1 MTTSPRSRVRLARRR
16 GFSMLEVVA
25 ASSLTVMAV
34 ASITP
39 LFVRQA
45 RLLSESRRER
55 IALEELA
62 NQAERIAATPAA
74 DLDRHLAALALS
86 PIASR
91 TLPEARLDAVRGS
104 SLLGP
109 TITLRL
115 GWNAPGRLDHPLTL
129 VTWPVVAGQGRGAV
143 R

>member
-1 MTTSPRSRVRLARRR
+1 MRSSPVSRPGRR
-16 GFSMLEVVA
+16 GFSLLEVVA

-39 LFVRQA
+39 IFVRQA

-55 IALEELA
+55 IAIEELA
-62 NQAERIAATPAA
+62 NQAERIAAMPASE
-74 DLDRHLAALALS
+74 LDRHLAALAVS
-86 PIASR
+86 PLASR
-91 TLPEARLDAVRGS
+91 HLPDARLDAIRGDS
-104 SLLGP
+104 PLGP

-115 GWNAPGRLDHPLTL
+115 AWNAPGRLDHPLTL
-129 VTWPVVAGQGRGAV
+129 VTWPADPGQGRGAA

>member
-1 MTTSPRSRVRLARRR
+1 MMSSLVSPRRRP

-39 LFVRQA
+39 VFVRQA
-45 RLLSESRRER
+45 RLLAESRRER

-62 NQAERIAATPAA
+62 NQADRIAALPAG

-86 PIASR
+86 PLASR
-91 TLPEARLDAVRGS
+91 HLPDARLDAIRGDS
-104 SLLGP
+104 PLGP
-109 TITLRL
+109 TVTLRL
-115 GWNAPGRLDHPLTL
+115 GWSAPGRIAHPLTL
-129 VTWPVVAGQGRGAV
+129 VTWPTAAVQGRGAAP
-143 R
+143 

>member
-1 MTTSPRSRVRLARRR
+1 MTSSPVPRPSRR
-16 GFSMLEVVA
+16 GFSLLEVVA

-39 LFVRQA
+39 IFVRQA

-62 NQAERIAATPAA
+62 NQAERIAAMPASE
-74 DLDRHLAALALS
+74 LDRHLAALAVS
-86 PIASR
+86 PLASR
-91 TLPEARLDAVRGS
+91 HLPDARLDAVRGDS
-104 SLLGP
+104 PLGP
-109 TITLRL
+109 TIKLRL
-115 GWNAPGRLDHPLTL
+115 AWNAPGRLDHPLTL
-129 VTWPVVAGQGRGAV
+129 VTWPAAAGQGRGAT

>member
-1 MTTSPRSRVRLARRR
+1 MTSLPGCRTGRR

-25 ASSLTVMAV
+25 ASSLTVVAL

-62 NQAERIAATPAA
+62 NQAERIAALPAS
-74 DLDRHLAALALS
+74 DLDRHLMALTIS
-86 PIASR
+86 PLASR
-91 TLPEARLDAVRGS
+91 HLPDARLDAIRGS
-104 SLLGP
+104 SPLGP
-109 TITLRL
+109 TVTIRL

-129 VTWPVVAGQGRGAV
+129 VTWPAAAGQGRGAT

>member
-1 MTTSPRSRVRLARRR
+1 VTSSPVSCTGRR
-16 GFSMLEVVA
+16 GFSLLEVVA

-39 LFVRQA
+39 IFVRQA

-62 NQAERIAATPAA
+62 NQAERIAAMPASE
-74 DLDRHLAALALS
+74 LDRHLAALAVS
-86 PIASR
+86 PLASR
-91 TLPEARLDAVRGS
+91 HLPDARLDAVRGDS
-104 SLLGP
+104 PLGP

-115 GWNAPGRLDHPLTL
+115 AWNAPGRLDHPLTL
-129 VTWPVVAGQGRGAV
+129 VTWPAITGQGRGAA

>member
-1 MTTSPRSRVRLARRR
+1 
-16 GFSMLEVVA
+16 MLEVVA
-25 ASSLTVMAV
+25 ASSLTVVAL

-62 NQAERIAATPAA
+62 NQAERIAAMPAG
-74 DLDRHLAALALS
+74 DLDRLLSALALS
-86 PIASR
+86 PLASHH
-91 TLPEARLDAVRGS
+91 LPNARLEAVRGDS
-104 SLLGP
+104 PLGP

-129 VTWPVVAGQGRGAV
+129 VTWPAGAGQGRGATQ
-143 R
+143 

>member
-1 MTTSPRSRVRLARRR
+1 MTSAPHSYQSLARRR

-25 ASSLTVMAV
+25 ASSLTVVAL

-62 NQAERIAATPAA
+62 NQAERIAAMPAG
-74 DLDRHLAALALS
+74 DLDRLLSALALS
-86 PIASR
+86 PLASHH
-91 TLPEARLDAVRGS
+91 LPNARLEAVRGDS
-104 SLLGP
+104 PLGP

-115 GWNAPGRLDHPLTL
+115 GWNAPGRLDHPLAL
-129 VTWPVVAGQGRGAV
+129 VTWPAGAGQGRGATQ
-143 R
+143 

>member
-1 MTTSPRSRVRLARRR
+1 
-16 GFSMLEVVA
+16 MLEVVA
-25 ASSLTVMAV
+25 ASSLTVVAL

-45 RLLSESRRER
+45 RLLSECRRER

-62 NQAERIAATPAA
+62 NQAERIAAMPAG

-91 TLPEARLDAVRGS
+91 HLPDPRLDAVRGDS
-104 SLLGP
+104 PLGP

-129 VTWPVVAGQGRGAV
+129 VTWPAAAGQGRGAA

>member
-1 MTTSPRSRVRLARRR
+1 VTSLPGCRTGRR

-25 ASSLTVMAV
+25 ASSLTVVAL

-62 NQAERIAATPAA
+62 NQAERIAALPAS
-74 DLDRHLAALALS
+74 DLDRHLMALTIS
-86 PIASR
+86 PLASR
-91 TLPEARLDAVRGS
+91 HLPDARLDAIRGS
-104 SLLGP
+104 SPLGP
-109 TITLRL
+109 TVTIRL
-115 GWNAPGRLDHPLTL
+115 EWNAPGRLDHPLTL
-129 VTWPVVAGQGRGAV
+129 VTWPAAAGQGRGAA

>member
-1 MTTSPRSRVRLARRR
+1 MTSSPASRPGRR

-39 LFVRQA
+39 IFVRQA

-62 NQAERIAATPAA
+62 NQAERIAAMPAS
-74 DLDRHLAALALS
+74 DLDRHLAALAVS
-86 PIASR
+86 PLASR
-91 TLPEARLDAVRGS
+91 HLPDARLDAVRDDS
-104 SLLGP
+104 PLGP
-109 TITLRL
+109 TLTLRL
-115 GWNAPGRLDHPLTL
+115 RWNSPGRLDHPLTL
-129 VTWPVVAGQGRGAV
+129 VT
-143 R
+143 

>member
-1 MTTSPRSRVRLARRR
+1 MTSPPVSRTRRR

-39 LFVRQA
+39 IFVRQA
-45 RLLSESRRER
+45 RLLAESRRER

-62 NQAERIAATPAA
+62 NQAERIAALPAS

-86 PIASR
+86 PLASR
-91 TLPEARLDAVRGS
+91 HLPEARLDAIRGNS
-104 SLLGP
+104 PLGP
-109 TITLRL
+109 TIRLRL

-129 VTWPVVAGQGRGAV
+129 VTWPAAAGQGRGTA

>member
-1 MTTSPRSRVRLARRR
+1 
-16 GFSMLEVVA
+16 MLEVVA

-39 LFVRQA
+39 IFARQA

-62 NQAERIAATPAA
+62 NQAERIAALPASN
-74 DLDRHLAALALS
+74 LDRHLAALALS
-86 PIASR
+86 PLASR
-91 TLPEARLDAVRGS
+91 HLPDARLDAVRGDS
-104 SLLGP
+104 PLGP

-115 GWNAPGRLDHPLTL
+115 GWYAPGRVEHPLTL
-129 VTWPVVAGQGRGAV
+129 VMWPAAAGQGRGAAP
-143 R
+143 

>member
-1 MTTSPRSRVRLARRR
+1 MTSSPVSRMGRH

-39 LFVRQA
+39 IFVRQA

-62 NQAERIAATPAA
+62 NQAERIAAIPAS
-74 DLDRHLAALALS
+74 DLDRHLAVLALS
-86 PIASR
+86 PLASHH
-91 TLPEARLDAVRGS
+91 LPDARLDAVRGDS
-104 SLLGP
+104 PLGP

-115 GWNAPGRLDHPLTL
+115 GWNAPGRRNHPLTL
-129 VTWPVVAGQGRGAV
+129 VTWPAAAGQGRGESP
-143 R
+143 

>member
-1 MTTSPRSRVRLARRR
+1 MMSLPVSPRRRP

-39 LFVRQA
+39 IFVRQT

-62 NQAERIAATPAA
+62 NQAERIAALPAG
-74 DLDRHLAALALS
+74 DLDRHLAALTLT
-86 PIASR
+86 PLASCH
-91 TLPEARLDAVRGS
+91 LPDARLDAIRGDS
-104 SLLGP
+104 PLGP

-129 VTWPVVAGQGRGAV
+129 VTWPAAAGHGRGTSP
-143 R
+143 

>member
-1 MTTSPRSRVRLARRR
+1 MTSSSISSTRRR

-25 ASSLTVMAV
+25 ASSLTVV
-34 ASITP
+34 ALTSITP
-39 LFVRQA
+39 IFVRQA

-62 NQAERIAATPAA
+62 NQAERIAATPAGE
-74 DLDRHLAALALS
+74 LDRHLTALALS

-91 TLPEARLDAVRGS
+91 HLPDARLDAVRGDS
-104 SLLGP
+104 PLGP

-115 GWNAPGRLDHPLTL
+115 GWNAPGRLGHPLTL
-129 VTWPVVAGQGRGAV
+129 VTWPRAAGQGREAAP
-143 R
+143 

>member
-1 MTTSPRSRVRLARRR
+1 MRSSPVSRPGRR
-16 GFSMLEVVA
+16 GFSLLEVVA

-39 LFVRQA
+39 IFVRQA

-62 NQAERIAATPAA
+62 NQAERIAAMPASE
-74 DLDRHLAALALS
+74 LDRHLEAIAVS
-86 PIASR
+86 PLASR
-91 TLPEARLDAVRGS
+91 HLPDARLDAVRGDS
-104 SLLGP
+104 PLGP

-115 GWNAPGRLDHPLTL
+115 AWNAPGRLDHPLTL
-129 VTWPVVAGQGRGAV
+129 VTWRAATGKGRGA

>member
-1 MTTSPRSRVRLARRR
+1 VTSLPGCRTGRR

-25 ASSLTVMAV
+25 ASSLTVVAL

-62 NQAERIAATPAA
+62 NQAERIAALPAS
-74 DLDRHLAALALS
+74 DLDRHLMALTIS
-86 PIASR
+86 PLASR
-91 TLPEARLDAVRGS
+91 HLPDARLDAIRGS
-104 SLLGP
+104 SPLGP
-109 TITLRL
+109 TVTIRL

-129 VTWPVVAGQGRGAV
+129 VTWPAAAGQGRGAT

>member
-1 MTTSPRSRVRLARRR
+1 MTSSSITSMRRR

-39 LFVRQA
+39 IFVRQA
-45 RLLSESRRER
+45 RLLSDSRRER

-62 NQAERIAATPAA
+62 NQAERVAAMPAS
-74 DLDRHLAALALS
+74 DIDRHLKTLAVS
-86 PIASR
+86 PLASR
-91 TLPEARLDAVRGS
+91 HLPDARLDAVRGDS
-104 SLLGP
+104 PLGP
-109 TITLRL
+109 AITLRL
-115 GWNAPGRLDHPLTL
+115 RWNAPGRLDHPLTL
-129 VTWPVVAGQGRGAV
+129 VTWPATAGQGRGVA

>member
-1 MTTSPRSRVRLARRR
+1 MTSSSISSTQRR

-39 LFVRQA
+39 IFVRQA

-62 NQAERIAATPAA
+62 NQAERITAIPAS
-74 DLDRHLAALALS
+74 DLDRHIAALAVL
-86 PIASR
+86 PLASR
-91 TLPEARLDAVRGS
+91 HLPDARLAAVRGDS
-104 SLLGP
+104 PLGP

-129 VTWPVVAGQGRGAV
+129 VTWPAAAGQGREANP
-143 R
+143 

>member
-1 MTTSPRSRVRLARRR
+1 VTSSPIARTSRR

-25 ASSLTVMAV
+25 ASSLTVVAV

-45 RLLSESRRER
+45 RLLSETRRER

-62 NQAERIAATPAA
+62 NQAERIAAIPAS
-74 DLDRHLAALALS
+74 DLDRHLAALTVS
-86 PIASR
+86 PLASHH
-91 TLPEARLDAVRGS
+91 LPEARLDAVRGDS
-104 SLLGP
+104 PLGP

-129 VTWPVVAGQGRGAV
+129 VTWPAAVGQGRGVA

>member
-1 MTTSPRSRVRLARRR
+1 
-16 GFSMLEVVA
+16 MLEVVA

-39 LFVRQA
+39 LFVRQT

-62 NQAERIAATPAA
+62 NQAERIAAMPASA
-74 DLDRHLAALALS
+74 LDRHLAALELS
-86 PIASR
+86 PTASR
-91 TLPEARLDAVRGS
+91 HLPDARLDIVRGS
-104 SLLGP
+104 SPLGP
-109 TITLRL
+109 TVTLRL

-129 VTWPVVAGQGRGAV
+129 VTWPAAAGQGRGAT

>member
-1 MTTSPRSRVRLARRR
+1 VTSPPVSRTRRH

-25 ASSLTVMAV
+25 ASSLTVVAL

-39 LFVRQA
+39 VFVRQA
-45 RLLSESRRER
+45 RLLAESRRER

-62 NQAERIAATPAA
+62 NQAERIAAMPAG
-74 DLDRHLAALALS
+74 DLDRHLAALAVS
-86 PIASR
+86 PLASR
-91 TLPEARLDAVRGS
+91 HLPDARLDAVRGDS
-104 SLLGP
+104 PLGP

-115 GWNAPGRLDHPLTL
+115 AWDAPGRVEHPLTL
-129 VTWPVVAGQGRGAV
+129 VTWPAAVGQGRGVA